1 MVYMGFPCS
10 NLLEEEFS
18 FINWKI
24 PKRLLVPLLILLVF
38 KISGALLAYQVL
50 NIGSSGTF
58 WMDPSRFTNLVQNQ
72 VFSENLNN
80 TPSWAYAFVGWD
92 SAWYLSILT
101 KGYGFSLQSY
111 AFSPMFPF
119 TGRLFNLFLQNP
131 IVSLAVCSMI
141 FGVLWV
147 PLYQLVAENYMT
159 KKKALISALI
169 FGLSPYVFLFTTVEY
184 TEGLFLF
191 ATLFCWYCLKKNKI
205 APTAGFA
212 AITALTR
219 MSGVI
224 IAVPLISDFILKKL
238 PRRKYWVPVILAPF
252 IAFFAWLLY
261 SKLTVN
267 DFFAYMHVSEW
278 SSMYTLPT
286 IITDGISKEGVYVF
300 QNAFQNVPGSTVWLA
315 PVAVIAAIVIP
326 ALLMYQAFKMDKS
339 LGLYFLFSY
348 VGILMF
354 GALVSL
360 PRYISVLFPIW
371 ILFTTIIPI
380 NKRTA
385 VFLIAG
391 LLVSLILGWM
401 FWIDFLSGKF
411 VG

>member
-1 MVYMGFPCS
+1 MVYMDFSCS
-10 NLLEEEFS
+10 KFFEEEFS
-18 FINWKI
+18 FFKWKI
-24 PKRLLVPLLILLVF
+24 PKRLLVPLLIILVG
-38 KISGALLAYQVL
+38 KIIGALLVYQIL

-58 WMDPSRFTNLVQNQ
+58 WMDPSRYENLVQNQ
-72 VFSENLNN
+72 VFSEALNS
-80 TPSWAYAFVGWD
+80 TPRWAYAFVGWD

-101 KGYGFSLQSY
+101 KGYGFSPQSY
-111 AFSPMFPF
+111 AFSPMFPLIGKF
-119 TGRLFNLFLQNP
+119 FNLFFQNP
-131 IVSLAVCSMI
+131 IVSLAVCSML

-147 PLYQLVAENYMT
+147 PLYQLIAEKYMT
-159 KKKALISALI
+159 KQKALISALI

-191 ATLFCWYCLKKNKI
+191 STLFCWYCLKKNKI
-205 APTAGFA
+205 ASTAGFA

-219 MSGVI
+219 ISGVI
-224 IAVPLISDFILKKL
+224 VAVPLISDFILKKI
-238 PRRKYWVPVILAPF
+238 PRRKYWVPAILAPV

-286 IITDGISKEGVYVF
+286 FIADGISNKGVYVF
-300 QNAFQNVPGSTVWLA
+300 QNAFQNVSGPTVWIA
-315 PVAVIAAIVIP
+315 PVAVIAALVIP
-326 ALLMYQAFKMDKS
+326 AFLLHRAFKVDKS
-339 LGLYFLFSY
+339 LGLYFFFSY
-348 VGILMF
+348 VGILIL

-371 ILFTTIIPI
+371 IVFTTFIPV
-380 NKRTA
+380 NKKTA
-385 VFLIAG
+385 IVFIAG
-391 LLVSLILGWM
+391 LFVSLVLGYM
-401 FWIDFLSGKF
+401 LWIDFLSGKF